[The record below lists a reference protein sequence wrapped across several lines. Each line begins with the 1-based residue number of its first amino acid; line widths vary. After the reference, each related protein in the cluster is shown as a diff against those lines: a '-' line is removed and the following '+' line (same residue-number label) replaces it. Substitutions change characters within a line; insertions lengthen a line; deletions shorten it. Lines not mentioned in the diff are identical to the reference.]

1 MDCNADEGTNQM
13 KQYQNILVNALVN
26 LGDVVLTTSAV
37 ALLRQAYP
45 GAKITMLVKPVCREA
60 VENNPVVD
68 HVLAFGY
75 QAKKKSLKDMLLMA
89 ERMHREGRS
98 TSVVRMQLHVMYAFF
113 KCLS

>member
-1 MDCNADEGTNQM
+1 M
-13 KQYQNILVNALVN
+13 NALVN

-45 GAKITMLVKPVCREA
+45 SAKITMFVKPVCREA

-68 HVLAFGY
+68 HVLAFDY
-75 QAKKKSLKDMLLMA
+75 QAKKKSLQDMFLMA